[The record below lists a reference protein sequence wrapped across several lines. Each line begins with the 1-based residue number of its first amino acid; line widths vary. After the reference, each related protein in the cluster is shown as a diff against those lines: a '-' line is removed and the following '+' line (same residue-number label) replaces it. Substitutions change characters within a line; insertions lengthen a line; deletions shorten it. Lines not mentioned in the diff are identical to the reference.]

1 MPNQLA
7 RFALFAAATA
17 ASFGA
22 AFAYKQVPGLP
33 SGLARWQGTQILMR
47 THGSS
52 FPSGSS
58 ARTAITAAVSSW
70 NTAPSIFGIN
80 LSHGDTSVGW
90 FNGQNEIWFESSS
103 FFLAGAPAATFNWIA
118 GTRIQESDVMF
129 AAGWPWV
136 MNENKSSLTSYAGVG
151 FPFRSVAVHELGHT
165 LGLDHEAN
173 TYNVMGDAATHLSS
187 NGNSARAYPGE
198 DATSGAIAIY
208 GLAGTATQDLGVS
221 HFQYLT
227 SSQGYSAHERTAVTD
242 LLGAQKP
249 STLVA
254 GEPVFQ
260 VGRGDLVNVTFA
272 FENNGVNSQKRTAGY
287 YWSTNNTITTYDN
300 LLVNATP
307 TVSRN
312 TVYMRTQE
320 VEIPDSL
327 NLGQIYYLGVVVDRY
342 DELKETQEN
351 NNATYVAIE
360 ITD

>member
-1 MPNQLA
+1 
-7 RFALFAAATA
+7 
-17 ASFGA
+17 
-22 AFAYKQVPGLP
+22 
-33 SGLARWQGTQILMR
+33 
-47 THGSS
+47 
-52 FPSGSS
+52 
-58 ARTAITAAVSSW
+58 
-70 NTAPSIFGIN
+70 
-80 LSHGDTSVGW
+80 
-90 FNGQNEIWFESSS
+90 
-103 FFLAGAPAATFNWIA
+103 
-118 GTRIQESDVMF
+118 MF